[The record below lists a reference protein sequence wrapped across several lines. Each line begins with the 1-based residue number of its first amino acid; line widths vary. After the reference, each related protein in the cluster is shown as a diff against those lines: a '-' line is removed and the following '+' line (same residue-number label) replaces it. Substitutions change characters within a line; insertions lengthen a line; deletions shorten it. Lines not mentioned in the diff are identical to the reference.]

1 MGEGKPVSKRGWL
14 ILGVILLSLWLAPAF
29 FAFFKSYSFS
39 FGQNKTDYTQAWKEY
54 QAWVEWNKYVADVN
68 ERVRRSQYG
77 RGSSHDGESREVEPE
92 IVYVDRPIV
101 TERIVERDRP
111 SYQSQPDL
119 SGFYWQRN
127 FGTIQYVYGPF

>member
-1 MGEGKPVSKRGWL
+1 MSKKTWF
-14 ILGVILLSLWLAPAF
+14 LLFGTFCLLWLAPAF
-29 FAFFKSYSFS
+29 FTFFKSYSFS

-77 RGSSHDGESREVEPE
+77 RGSSSEGESREVEPE

-101 TERIVERDRP
+101 TERIVEKERP

-127 FGTIQYVYGPF
+127 YGTIQYVQGPF

>member
-1 MGEGKPVSKRGWL
+1 
-14 ILGVILLSLWLAPAF
+14 
-29 FAFFKSYSFS
+29 
-39 FGQNKTDYTQAWKEY
+39 
-54 QAWVEWNKYVADVN
+54 VN

-77 RGSSHDGESREVEPE
+77 RGSSHDAESREVEPE
-92 IVYVDRPIV
+92 IVYVDRPVV